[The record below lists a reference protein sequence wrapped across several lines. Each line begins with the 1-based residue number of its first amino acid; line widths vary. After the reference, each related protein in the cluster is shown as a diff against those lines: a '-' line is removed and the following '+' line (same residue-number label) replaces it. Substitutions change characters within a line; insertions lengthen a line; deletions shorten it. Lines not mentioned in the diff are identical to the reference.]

1 MIKRKVQKEFFMGIS
16 LEDLL
21 EELNNF
27 EEAMLYYLT
36 CVGKNEDN
44 GIWKSKINILRDQI
58 LTDFGK
64 R

>member
-1 MIKRKVQKEFFMGIS
+1 MGIS

-36 CVGKNEDN
+36 CMGKNGDD
-44 GIWKSKINILRDQI
+44 GIWKSRINILRDQI
-58 LTDFGK
+58 LSEFAK
-64 R
+64 RD